1 LEGAGDWLPAQV
13 EDLTTRPDVP
23 EASRRFARHVRALQR
38 WHGEGPSEELA
49 GLLDPAIDPVEPA
62 LPTALLVAHRAV
74 ALADL
79 GATADAL
86 DAAPEPTG
94 AVIVERALRAWARAE
109 AEWAGGHPV
118 AARRAA
124 DAIADLDVP
133 PAWLARVCGAW
144 ASWETRERIVR
155 LPTASTSPLAGIAGD
170 EIDAIAALAD
180 DAASAAAA
188 FEAIAERWS
197 PIHRRGELRCRWA
210 AGEASRLAGDTD
222 AAVSTLLTLEQECP
236 TGPLL
241 QRVRRSLRLAGVRR
255 AGRRTA
261 TSGPLSPREAEVIEL
276 VGKGLSTR
284 DIAVRLGLGATTI
297 ETQITSAMNKL
308 GARSRLQAALAYR
321 ELT

>member
-1 LEGAGDWLPAQV
+1 
-13 EDLTTRPDVP
+13 
-23 EASRRFARHVRALQR
+23 
-38 WHGEGPSEELA
+38 
-49 GLLDPAIDPVEPA
+49 
-62 LPTALLVAHRAV
+62 
-74 ALADL
+74 
-79 GATADAL
+79 
-86 DAAPEPTG
+86 
-94 AVIVERALRAWARAE
+94 
-109 AEWAGGHPV
+109 
-118 AARRAA
+118 
-124 DAIADLDVP
+124 
-133 PAWLARVCGAW
+133 
-144 ASWETRERIVR
+144 R

-284 DIAVRLGLGATTI
+284 DIAVRLGLGPTTI